1 MAKSRLYEDRHE
13 IVGMKECPWCYETE
27 DFDIERGGMLCKP
40 YAMLC
45 NTCFSNGPPAST
57 PEGAMEAWNERA
69 SVSEAT
75 YLIYEDGGKRARDA
89 LARTHNE
96 EYREGDLEA
105 FVGCAPGIKRDALA
119 GTHEEETRCT
129 WTYNDGYDLD
139 YWETSCGEEFC
150 FHNDGSLED
159 NKTVYCSFCGKRVL
173 EKREDEQETSCPTK
187 GHAIEVCKDCGY
199 WRCRCVQESPCEN
212 HDEEET
218 YRKCQVCRQ
227 DYPAPPDCT
236 GLVCFHCMSSD
247 TES

>member
-1 MAKSRLYEDRHE
+1 MKDEYDRLRKAEADLKLQRN
-13 IVGMKECPWCYETE
+13 V
-27 DFDIERGGMLCKP
+27 D
-40 YAMLC
+40 
-45 NTCFSNGPPAST
+45 
-57 PEGAMEAWNERA
+57 MEAVHDNAIKMETLEAERDRLQRQLKQKIENERMMRKWN
-69 SVSEAT
+69 SE
-75 YLIYEDGGKRARDA
+75 LREA
-89 LARTHNE
+89 L
-96 EYREGDLEA
+96 
-105 FVGCAPGIKRDALA
+105 
-119 GTHEEETRCT
+119 HEEETRCT

-173 EKREDEQETSCPTK
+173 EKREDEQETCCS
-187 GHAIEVCKDCGY
+187 
-199 WRCRCVQESPCEN
+199 
-212 HDEEET
+212 T